1 MANISPATPTDIEL
15 VEVVVVQS
23 ISVSMDTGMSEIFKL
38 ITQTIKDTGEVHSVR
53 TFREEVETAEFAK
66 DLKTLIDYAV
76 KNAPDKSEA

>member
-53 TFREEVETAEFAK
+53 TFREEVETAEFSK